1 MQLYILLGIVGLALS
16 VMILRSGWRDS
27 LTRLFPFFYLY
38 VLVSTAGSV
47 ALWTS
52 YFLDLQNEGYV
63 HLYFVV
69 HLLRQGLE
77 ICILARAYA
86 RFRVHDDHRMW
97 QALSLLTGMMAV
109 ILLVNWAPNTFRTYQ
124 FFTAAL
130 LQFQTLFCALTL
142 GHIAMNRRLTIG
154 WNQFTVISGL
164 AISILFKYIGWALV
178 ASGAIKFN
186 LLWPWIMPIEIV
198 PWVIWAIS
206 MRGKS
211 PTLELPE
218 NRLAELEAQRREC
231 EKAVKS
237 LSQR

>member
-1 MQLYILLGIVGLALS
+1 MQLEYLLGIAGLVLS
-16 VMILRSGWRDS
+16 AMILWNGWRDA

-38 VLVSTAGSV
+38 VLVSTVGSL
-47 ALWTS
+47 ALWVGH
-52 YFLDLQNEGYV
+52 FLEMQNKEYV
-63 HLYFVV
+63 YLYFWV

-77 ICILARAYA
+77 ICILARVYA
-86 RFRVHDDHRMW
+86 RFRGQDDHRMW
-97 QALSLLTGMMAV
+97 QGLSLLTGMMAV
-109 ILLVNWAPNTFRTYQ
+109 ILLVNWSPHYFRTFQ
-124 FFTAAL
+124 FVTAAL

-178 ASGAIKFN
+178 ASGVIKFD

-198 PWVIWAIS
+198 PWIIWAIS
-206 MRGKS
+206 MRGQS
-211 PTLELPE
+211 PTLELTDS
-218 NRLAELEAQRREC
+218 RSAELEAQRREC

-237 LSQR
+237 LLRR